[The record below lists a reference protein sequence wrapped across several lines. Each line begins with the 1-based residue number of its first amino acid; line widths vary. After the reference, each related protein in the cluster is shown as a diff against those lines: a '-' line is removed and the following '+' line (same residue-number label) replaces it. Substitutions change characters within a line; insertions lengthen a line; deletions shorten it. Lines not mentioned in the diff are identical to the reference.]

1 MISTYCYSLLQY
13 SRIAVGARLFLSN
26 DDGKKATVE
35 KKIRDAA
42 RQVGRD
48 VQTPRPFG
56 SLALM
61 WRMRVVLR
69 GLVSPPLPLPKCF
82 FFPGS
87 GRNSKG

>member
-35 KKIRDAA
+35 KEIRDAA
-42 RQVGRD
+42 REAGRD
-48 VQTPRPFG
+48 VQTPRSFW

-69 GLVSPPLPLPKCF
+69 GLVSSPPLPKCF